1 MPSSQIEAA
10 LASGAATG
18 LHQSCP
24 KQMSTEVLLR
34 YQNNNKN
41 NNKLKK
47 QNYVTHSTCSEVE
60 SRKYTAVV
68 GVVSTGGA
76 SDNGGAKAGQRG
88 RLTTE
93 DFLTQFPAH
102 MALPRAVS
110 QWPRTRPQTIFQ
122 ATPGSLGCLLN
133 ALGARSSGQSLCFSF
148 PNECHSVVFNF

>member
-10 LASGAATG
+10 LASGAAIG

-41 NNKLKK
+41 NKLKK
-47 QNYVTHSTCSEVE
+47 QNYVTHSTCSEAE

-76 SDNGGAKAGQRG
+76 SDNDGAKAGERG
-88 RLTTE
+88 RLTME

-102 MALPRAVS
+102 VALPRAVS
-110 QWPRTRPQTIFQ
+110 QWPRTRPQTNL
-122 ATPGSLGCLLN
+122 PGHPRLPGMSFKRPWSTVFRSVSLLW
-133 ALGARSSGQSLCFSF
+133 R
-148 PNECHSVVFNF
+148 ERREK